1 MPNWARGSRPAWTAT
16 VRGLLGLAGIMV
28 LNPKLVVGYRGISA
42 KIVAGCGF
50 NENLDFSTFSVV
62 AATHGPMLAF
72 EQF

>member
-1 MPNWARGSRPAWTAT
+1 MG
-16 VRGLLGLAGIMV
+16 